1 VILSLAGSS
10 HRNTL
15 AEMAHSSPWIIDV
28 ASALALFA
36 LALATRLP
44 FRSHMLHH
52 WDSLN
57 YALALEHY
65 DVRLHQ
71 PQPPGYVLYVALGFV
86 VNLIFRD
93 PQRSYVALSVLCS
106 GLAAAGLYLLG
117 QRMYG
122 RKVGLIAGVFLLVS
136 PSFWFY
142 GEIAMPHTVDAA
154 MVILVAYLA
163 YRVREGEERL
173 LLPLSIAL
181 GLAGGVRQQTLLF
194 LLPLCAYCVRGI
206 RASRLAGALTVLIMV
221 SLAWL
226 WPMVHLSGGI
236 AGYKAALMG
245 LGARLW
251 QGTSVFSAT
260 GMGGVARNAVR
271 LTKYTAYGWNVMAI
285 PPLLWIARKW
295 RWKVQAITH
304 GQFLGVWI
312 APPLLFYLLIHMGNP
327 GLVFVYLPALM
338 LASAVALV
346 QLGDRMSKPRQWVA
360 AAAFAAV
367 LVASLQFLALPEHPF
382 GPSDGR
388 YLTRQAIEERDE
400 FLEQAMATIRQD
412 FPADSTIILATQW
425 RHAAYYLPD
434 YLIFGLP
441 GPRIEGQEGSFGAV
455 YINCPPSHGSQSLR
469 AGERT
474 PPGGL

>member
-1 VILSLAGSS
+1 
-10 HRNTL
+10 
-15 AEMAHSSPWIIDV
+15 
-28 ASALALFA
+28 
-36 LALATRLP
+36 
-44 FRSHMLHH
+44 
-52 WDSLN
+52 
-57 YALALEHY
+57 
-65 DVRLHQ
+65 
-71 PQPPGYVLYVALGFV
+71 
-86 VNLIFRD
+86 
-93 PQRSYVALSVLCS
+93 
-106 GLAAAGLYLLG
+106 
-117 QRMYG
+117 
-122 RKVGLIAGVFLLVS
+122 
-136 PSFWFY
+136 
-142 GEIAMPHTVDAA
+142 
-154 MVILVAYLA
+154 
-163 YRVREGEERL
+163 
-173 LLPLSIAL
+173 
-181 GLAGGVRQQTLLF
+181 
-194 LLPLCAYCVRGI
+194 
-206 RASRLAGALTVLIMV
+206 MV

-260 GMGGVARNAVR
+260 GLGGVARNAVR

-304 GQFLGVWI
+304 GQFLGIWI

-338 LASAVALV
+338 LASAGALV

-455 YINCPPSHGSQSLR
+455 YINCGQEYSALRPPTEANRYVPESARHLVAFDERARQWGQDDCCWIKGDGKVGHLSYRELR
-469 AGERT
+469 RGEKLRFTLAGYEIVPATTRGE
-474 PPGGL
+474 PIVLLPGGQGP